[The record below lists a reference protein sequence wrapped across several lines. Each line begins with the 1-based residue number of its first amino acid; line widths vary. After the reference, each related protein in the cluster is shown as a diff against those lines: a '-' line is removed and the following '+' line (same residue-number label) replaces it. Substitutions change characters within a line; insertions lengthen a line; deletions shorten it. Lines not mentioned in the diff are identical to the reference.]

1 MICKLFQQELT
12 RRGTDW
18 FPGIE
23 VSSISLVETYV
34 ARGYGL
40 GLSLALPQTKPNPAV
55 RQLVL
60 GDFPLVTIGAVWAGK
75 PSPLTTAFVEA
86 AQAHVKQMAAGK

>member
-18 FPGIE
+18 FPSIE
-23 VSSISLVETYV
+23 LSSINLVETYV

-86 AQAHVKQMAAGK
+86 AGK